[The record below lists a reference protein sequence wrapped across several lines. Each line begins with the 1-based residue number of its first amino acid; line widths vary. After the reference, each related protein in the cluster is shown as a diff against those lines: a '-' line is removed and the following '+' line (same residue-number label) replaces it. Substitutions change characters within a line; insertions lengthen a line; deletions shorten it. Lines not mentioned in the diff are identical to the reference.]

1 MACSDDDKKLQ
12 ELKALWKARE
22 ERFKRSLAEKELGL
36 KEMEGDG
43 NCLFRAVA
51 D

>member
-1 MACSDDDKKLQ
+1 MKEKAVPKTED
-12 ELKALWKARE
+12 ELAKYRE
-22 ERFKRSLAEKELGL
+22 DMKRFTEYLTPLCLKY